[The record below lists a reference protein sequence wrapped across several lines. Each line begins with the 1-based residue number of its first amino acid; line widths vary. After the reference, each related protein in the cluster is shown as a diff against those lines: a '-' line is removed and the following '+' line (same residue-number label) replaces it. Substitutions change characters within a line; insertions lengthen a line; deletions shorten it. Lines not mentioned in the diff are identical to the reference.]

1 MPMNVNRQQK
11 GAQQPQGGPVPLALP
26 PLESVRAFMEGYV
39 PPDYLIED
47 LIQRGRVYSL
57 TAPTSHGKTAVA
69 LALAFAKAGG
79 LEIAGRRVEPGR
91 VVYLA
96 AENPD
101 DIKGRVILMVDRLK
115 LNVDDLQL
123 WFVPGAF
130 NLAEGLEPLADY
142 VKSIGGASFIV
153 IDTGAA
159 FLAAS
164 NVTEENNNL
173 DVLRFALELRQLTK
187 LPGNPAG
194 LALMHPTKYAKR
206 EDLVPRGGGAF
217 LNEMDGNLILW
228 ADEDRETTELHWTG
242 KLRGPTFDPVTFALE
257 KGTCPKL
264 IDARGRPSFSV
275 WAYATTS
282 QRAEQAAARSKGDED
297 ALLHIMSY
305 APNASF
311 AGWAKALGWLLA
323 SGEPAKQRVQRA
335 IARLQKD
342 GLVSK
347 KRDRWILTKTGKQ
360 EAANIENSA
369 AHAADAA

>member
-1 MPMNVNRQQK
+1 MPTNTSRQHQK
-11 GAQQPQGGPVPLALP
+11 GTQQQPGGPVPLSLP
-26 PLESVRAFMEGYV
+26 PLQSVRVFMEGYV

-47 LIQRGRVYSL
+47 IIQRGRVYSL

-115 LNVDDLQL
+115 IAVDDLQL

-130 NLAEGLEPLADY
+130 NLADGLEPLADY
-142 VKSIGGASFIV
+142 VRSINGASFVV

-164 NVTEENNNL
+164 NITEENNNL
-173 DVLRFALELRQLTK
+173 DVLRFALELRQLTN
-187 LPGNPAG
+187 LPGRPAV

-217 LNEMDGNLILW
+217 LNEVDGNLSLW

-242 KLRGPTFDPVTFALE
+242 KLRGPSFDAVTFVLE
-257 KGTCPKL
+257 KGTCPQL
-264 IDARGRPSFSV
+264 RDARGRPSISV

-282 QRAEQAAARSKGDED
+282 QRAEQAAARNKGDED

-311 AGWAKALGWLLA
+311 AGWAKSLGWFLA

-342 GLVSK
+342 ALVQK
-347 KRDRWILTKTGKQ
+347 KRDRWILTKAGREEAKRVEQ
-360 EAANIENSA
+360 SAANA
-369 AHAADAA
+369 A